1 MSGPLRVLLADD
13 ESMARQRLERLLG
26 TFPEVELVRSCQSA
40 EEVLEEV
47 RKRPVDVLLLDI
59 RMPGL
64 SGLEVAQLLPE
75 PRPYVVFCT
84 AHREHALEAFDT
96 GAADYLLK
104 PVDAARLKK
113 ALDRAQRRL
122 EAPRAPDGATRL
134 PIVTRQGIRLLRPE
148 DISHV
153 VLDGE
158 LATVFTATEQ
168 LLTDSTLQELQDKL
182 APFGFER
189 VHRRALLH
197 LGRVARLTPVE
208 TGGFVA
214 HVRPGQDVEIS
225 RQVARELRKRLG
237 LRKAREDED
246 A

>member
-1 MSGPLRVLLADD
+1 VSAPLRVLLADD

-47 RKRPVDVLLLDI
+47 RKRPVDALLLDI

-64 SGLEVAQLLPE
+64 TGLEAAQLLPE
-75 PRPYVVFCT
+75 PRPYIIFCT
-84 AHREHALEAFDT
+84 AHREHAVEAFDT
-96 GAADYLLK
+96 GAVDYLLK

-113 ALDRAQRRL
+113 ALDRARRRL
-122 EAPRAPDGATRL
+122 DAPAAPDGATRL
-134 PIVTRQGIRLLRPE
+134 PIVTRQGIRLLKPE

-168 LLTDSTLQELQDKL
+168 LLTDASLQELQDKL

-197 LGRVARLTPVE
+197 LGRVARLTPLE
-208 TGGFVA
+208 TGGFLA
-214 HVRPGQDVEIS
+214 HVRPGQEVEIS

-246 A
+246 E

>member
-1 MSGPLRVLLADD
+1 VSAPLRVLLADD

-26 TFPEVELVRSCQSA
+26 TFPDVELVGSCRSA

-47 RKRPVDVLLLDI
+47 RKRPVDALLLDI
-59 RMPGL
+59 HMPGL
-64 SGLEVAQLLPE
+64 TGLEAAQLLPE
-75 PRPYVVFCT
+75 PRPYIIFCT
-84 AHREHALEAFDT
+84 AHREHAVEAFDA
-96 GAADYLLK
+96 GAVDYLLK

-113 ALDRAQRRL
+113 ALDRARRRL
-122 EAPRAPDGATRL
+122 EAPAATDGISRL
-134 PIVTRQGIRLLRPE
+134 PIVTRQGIRLLKPE

-168 LLTDSTLQELQDKL
+168 LITDATLQELQDKL

-197 LGRVARLTPVE
+197 LGRVARLTPLE
-208 TGGFVA
+208 TGGFLA

-237 LRKAREDED
+237 LRKAREEEGD
-246 A
+246 